1 VVVAHEEDDVGT
13 LGRGDGEGGE
23 GEKEG
28 KREGEKGAEVHGF

>member
-28 KREGEKGAEVHGF
+28 KSEGEKGAEVHGF